1 MKKIFLSLGL
11 IAGLTLTSCS
21 DFLDKEPTNAL
32 PVDGSITSAK
42 DLQYAI
48 NGVAYPL
55 TVERMS
61 YASEFGIYADLLTN
75 NYKIVKDNGQST
87 SITYYTITK
96 SDVFSETPYYYFYK
110 SIAEA
115 NKALSEAEKLEQT
128 DEIKNLE
135 GQLYAWRG
143 LLHFDIARMFA
154 HIPSTVDA
162 TAANSG
168 IVLATRVFEP
178 EYIGNRNTLKETYDQ
193 IISDLTKAAE
203 MMEEESETGYFNKYA
218 AIALRSRAYLYVGE
232 YQKAID
238 DANTVINSKKY
249 SLYTIDNYTKVWDKE
264 GTEESIFELL
274 ITSNYTPQRNAI
286 GYFCDYSGYSE
297 MAFNEEGDLYKYLS
311 THPKD
316 VRSKTIKDQTGA
328 KDNKAYY
335 PGKFPGREGNLY
347 VNNPKII
354 RLSELYL
361 IAAEAYSNLGDAAK
375 AAEYINTLRK
385 NRIEGYKDVASVT
398 IDDILNEYTYEL
410 YQENQIAFAYWRNKK
425 SVTNVYGKE
434 VKYDDERTILPIPQR
449 EIDLNANLKQN
460 AGY

>member
-1 MKKIFLSLGL
+1 
-11 IAGLTLTSCS
+11 
-21 DFLDKEPTNAL
+21 
-32 PVDGSITSAK
+32 
-42 DLQYAI
+42 
-48 NGVAYPL
+48 
-55 TVERMS
+55 
-61 YASEFGIYADLLTN
+61 
-75 NYKIVKDNGQST
+75 
-87 SITYYTITK
+87 
-96 SDVFSETPYYYFYK
+96 
-110 SIAEA
+110 
-115 NKALSEAEKLEQT
+115 
-128 DEIKNLE
+128 
-135 GQLYAWRG
+135 
-143 LLHFDIARMFA
+143 
-154 HIPSTVDA
+154 
-162 TAANSG
+162 
-168 IVLATRVFEP
+168 
-178 EYIGNRNTLKETYDQ
+178 
-193 IISDLTKAAE
+193 
-203 MMEEESETGYFNKYA
+203 
-218 AIALRSRAYLYVGE
+218 
-232 YQKAID
+232 
-238 DANTVINSKKY
+238 
-249 SLYTIDNYTKVWDKE
+249 
-264 GTEESIFELL
+264 
-274 ITSNYTPQRNAI
+274 
-286 GYFCDYSGYSE
+286 

-335 PGKFPGREGNLY
+335 PGKFPGREGSLY